1 MQRSPSSL
9 EERPARKNRG
19 ARKKRA
25 RRRGR
30 RALLP
35 PTPSTS
41 SHRGCDHPAPL
52 REETAATR
60 RRERGFPLATRA
72 PATGARSRDG
82 AEVRAHVTCVCNTA
96 SQGQELAPH
105 FTDSG
110 MLRFT
115 TPVDAVTWLG
125 VF

>member
-1 MQRSPSSL
+1 MRRRGVRAPGGGGVYAPGVVGGGALPPSVEKCNGPSLRS
-9 EERPARKNRG
+9 ENGRARKNRG

-82 AEVRAHVTCVCNTA
+82 A
-96 SQGQELAPH
+96 
-105 FTDSG
+105 
-110 MLRFT
+110 
-115 TPVDAVTWLG
+115 
-125 VF
+125 